1 MIVCPFCGLATESPH
16 ETQGACIA
24 ALHAEIS
31 RVREIVSRMRDEEPP
46 AGPPP
51 RNSVISPTEK
61 TRPT

>member
-31 RVREIVSRMRDEEPP
+31 RVRNIVDKLKEGAPGGATSVSPP
-46 AGPPP
+46 TGK
-51 RNSVISPTEK
+51 R
-61 TRPT
+61 